1 MRAFYDLTS
10 ERPSG
15 FGMGQIPWSKMY
27 LYARDYC
34 EFEPDLVEAFIN
46 ILREMDRAYVEH
58 FAAEQKQRTN
68 KPASN

>member
-1 MRAFYDLTS
+1 
-10 ERPSG
+10 
-15 FGMGQIPWSKMY
+15 MGQIPWSKMY